1 MKKIASRDNA
11 IFKMLSKIEHS
22 AKERKDCGKTILDGI
37 HLVESCI
44 AGGLEPDLVVVR
56 EDCTDK
62 PEIQDILKERGG
74 VSMTGTLF
82 DRLSPV
88 KRPTGII
95 ALFCIP
101 VSEPARQPEFCVFL
115 DAIQDPGNMGAIL
128 RSAAAAG
135 ATDIHL
141 SRACADPWSPK
152 VLRSGMGAHFSLRI
166 HEDQDLVDAMNHY
179 QGEKIALD
187 LDAGLSIYDLDL
199 RGKTGFVIGNEGAGI
214 SEEVLGCSSVRA
226 KIPMPGRIESL
237 NAAQAAAICFFERVR
252 QKA

>member
-22 AKERKDCGKTILDGI
+22 AKERKNSGKTILDGI

-44 AGGLEPDLVVVR
+44 ASGFSPDLVVVR
-56 EDCTDK
+56 DDCLEK
-62 PEIQDILKERGG
+62 QEIQDILKGREI
-74 VSMTGTLF
+74 VSMADLLF

-88 KRPTGII
+88 KHPTGIL
-95 ALFCIP
+95 ALLSIP
-101 VSEPARQPEFCVFL
+101 FPEAAHQPEFCVFL
-115 DAIQDPGNMGAIL
+115 DEIQDPGNMGAIL

-141 SRACADPWSPK
+141 SGGCTDPWSPK

-166 HEDQDLVDAMNHY
+166 HEDQDLLEAMNHY
-179 QGEKIALD
+179 HGKKIALD
-187 LDAGLSIYDLDL
+187 LDADLSIYDLDL
-199 RGKTGFVIGNEGAGI
+199 RGKTGFVVGNEGAGI
-214 SEEVLGCSSVRA
+214 SDEVLGCSSVRA
-226 KIPMPGRIESL
+226 KIPMPGKIESL

>member
-11 IFKMLSKIEHS
+11 IFKMLSKIERHS
-22 AKERKDCGKTILDGI
+22 KERRESGKAILDGV

-44 AGGLEPDLVVVR
+44 ASGIEPDLVIVR

-62 PEIQDILKERGG
+62 PEILGILKGREC
-74 VSMTGTLF
+74 VSMLDTLF

-88 KRPTGII
+88 KSPTGIL
-95 ALFCIP
+95 ALLSIP
-101 VSEPARQPEFCVFL
+101 VPEPAHQPEFCAFL
-115 DAIQDPGNMGAIL
+115 DEIQDPGNMGAIL

-135 ATDIHL
+135 ASDIYL
-141 SRACADPWSPK
+141 SRGCADPWSPK

-166 HEDQDLVDAMNHY
+166 HEDQDLVDAMRHY
-179 QGEKIALD
+179 HGEKIALD
-187 LDAGLSIYDLDL
+187 LDADISIYDIDL

-214 SEEVLGCSSVRA
+214 SKEVLGCSSARA
-226 KIPMPGRIESL
+226 KIPMPGKIESL